1 MKFRF
6 IGDPNHNGSG
16 PDILEKFDHVFTR
29 SDWTDVEDKEAIRK
43 LLGHSHFES
52 FCDSTF
58 PAKLAISDER
68 EALIRDAE
76 ELGIVV
82 DRRWSNL
89 TLSSKIKEALA
100 P

>member
-6 IGDPNHNGSG
+6 IGDPRDNGSG
-16 PDILEKFDHVFTR
+16 PETVERFDHVFTR
-29 SDWTDVEDKEAIRK
+29 YGWTDVQDKEAVRK

-52 FCDSTF
+52 FSDSTF

-68 EALIRDAE
+68 EALIREAE
-76 ELGIVV
+76 ELGIAV

-89 TLSSKIKEALA
+89 TLSAKIREALA
-100 P
+100 S